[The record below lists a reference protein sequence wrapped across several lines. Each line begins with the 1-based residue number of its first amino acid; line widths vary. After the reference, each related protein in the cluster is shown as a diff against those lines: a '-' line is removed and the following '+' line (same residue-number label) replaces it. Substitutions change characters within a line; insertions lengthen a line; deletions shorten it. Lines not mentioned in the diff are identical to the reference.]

1 MILINDGSAVTGTHI
16 YSETLS
22 IVPGT
27 IDIGV
32 RLRNI
37 TGPANISIGNG
48 SSIPLPYRWIL
59 FEEL

>member
-1 MILINDGSAVTGTHI
+1 
-16 YSETLS
+16 
-22 IVPGT
+22 
-27 IDIGV
+27 
-32 RLRNI
+32 LRNI